1 MRKSSVQLLFHVFE
15 QAKCCPVSA
24 KLNSRIL
31 GSTRSPVLN
40 GLSQK
45 TQTHRLP
52 PKADA
57 TRDHVSRLMPPSYF
71 PRAPPQLQ
79 RFLRANSFHA
89 TAISSPNSASPP
101 LQHRNRGYKEPRF
114 RLSRR
119 LRSSTRSTLLPPL
132 AAFPPRRGRESE
144 VGIVACRVN
153 RGKASLSRSNRS
165 ERERI
170 SAEFNVRGGCDCA
183 PLRGTIRGTVRE
195 GRGGRVAAKN
205 AK

>member
-52 PKADA
+52 PKDDA

-71 PRAPPQLQ
+71 PRASPQLQ

-119 LRSSTRSTLLPPL
+119 LRSSSAFHPSPSFGRVSTT
-132 AAFPPRRGRESE
+132 ARQR
-144 VGIVACRVN
+144 
-153 RGKASLSRSNRS
+153 
-165 ERERI
+165 
-170 SAEFNVRGGCDCA
+170 
-183 PLRGTIRGTVRE
+183 IRGWNCCVSGKPRKSVIVSE
-195 GRGGRVAAKN
+195 
-205 AK
+205 